1 VPAPPRRAEKSEPA
15 VAGSKAE
22 PAAATVKTEP
32 PAASAANTIPSVSAA
47 AAQARP
53 APKTP
58 VSATAS
64 DWAQKAAD
72 ARPPAEKTATKNGK
86 PSAKVDD
93 PFADLDSLETEMA
106 RLLGRE
112 KPD

>member
-1 VPAPPRRAEKSEPA
+1 
-15 VAGSKAE
+15 
-22 PAAATVKTEP
+22 VKTEP
-32 PAASAANTIPSVSAA
+32 PAASPANAA

-58 VSATAS
+58 AP
-64 DWAQKAAD
+64 DWAQKAAE
-72 ARPPAEKTATKNGK
+72 ARPAPADKTVVKNGK
-86 PSAKVDD
+86 PPAKVDD
-93 PFADLDSLETEMA
+93 PFGDLDSLETEMA